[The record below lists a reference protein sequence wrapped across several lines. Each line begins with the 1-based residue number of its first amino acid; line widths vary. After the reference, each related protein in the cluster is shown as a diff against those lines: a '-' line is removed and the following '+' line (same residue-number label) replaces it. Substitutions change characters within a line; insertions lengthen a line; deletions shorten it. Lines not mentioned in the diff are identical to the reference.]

1 MASDNVTSRFVLA
14 KYVPDLDR
22 MEPRNIGVI
31 LWSNGKLCAR
41 FLSEDK
47 AAPIVEEIDTYR
59 RWVEFWS
66 EMTIGESIEP
76 RRGKSVPT
84 SSSTCV
90 DALLSNQEGNFIL
103 VDTGEVMQQLRGR
116 EVSKATD
123 FLFGELVATRTL
135 RDPRVDRKK
144 FDVQCVEV
152 LLASGIAQRPNFKH
166 KFSVPCLVNGVPIPV
181 HFSYGLG
188 LDAPEALMQR
198 AHLASEESIT
208 SSYMK
213 IQSVFQLG
221 MLTRDRCVALYRKSD
236 IASPTAE
243 KGHELLSKLCDV
255 VDIESAD
262 AKDRLAA
269 IAPAPSTSA

>member
-31 LWSNGKLCAR
+31 LWSKGKLCAR

-47 AAPIVEEIDTYR
+47 AANIVEEIDTYR

-66 EMTIGESIEP
+66 EMTNGESIEP

-84 SSSTCV
+84 SNSTCV

-103 VDTGEVMQQLRGR
+103 VDTGEVMQRLRGR

-135 RDPRVDRKK
+135 RDPRGDRKK

-152 LLASGIAQRPNFKH
+152 LRASGLAQRPDFKH
-166 KFSVPCLVNGVPIPV
+166 KFSVPCPVNGMQLPV

-188 LDAPEALMQR
+188 ADAPDALMQR

-213 IQSVFQLG
+213 IQSVFQAG
-221 MLTRDRCVALYRKSD
+221 ILTRNRCVALYRKSD

-243 KGHELLSKLCDV
+243 HGHELLSKLCDV
-255 VDIESAD
+255 IDIESSD
-262 AKDRLAA
+262 AIDRLAA
-269 IAPAPSTSA
+269 VAPTPSASA

>member
-22 MEPRNIGVI
+22 MEPRNIGVV
-31 LWSNGKLCAR
+31 LWSKGKLCAR
-41 FLSEDK
+41 FLPEDK
-47 AAPIVEEIDTYR
+47 AASIVEEIDTYR

-66 EMTIGESIEP
+66 DTISGDSIEP
-76 RRGKSVPT
+76 RRGPSVST

-103 VDTGEVMQQLRGR
+103 VDAGEVMQRLRGR
-116 EVSKATD
+116 EVAKATD

-152 LLASGIAQRPNFKH
+152 LRASGIAMLPNFKP
-166 KFSVPCLVNGVPIPV
+166 KFSVPCLVNGVQIPV

-188 LDAPEALMQR
+188 LDVPEALMQR

-213 IQSVFQLG
+213 IQSVFQAGL
-221 MLTRDRCVALYRKSD
+221 LTRNRCVALYRKSD
-236 IASPTAE
+236 IASQTAE
-243 KGHELLSKLCDV
+243 HGYELLSKLCDV

-262 AKDRLAA
+262 SKDRLRAM
-269 IAPAPSTSA
+269 APSTQA